1 MAIEIERKFLVAGE
15 GWRSAVSRSA
25 PMRQGYLNS
34 IPDGGAEGRASIR
47 VRVSGSDAWLN
58 IKAAVLGSSR
68 AEYEYPI
75 PLADANEMLDRLCSG
90 LIDKTRH
97 YVEHHG
103 HVWEVDEFAG
113 DNAGLVVAEIEL
125 DRPDETFA
133 SPSWLGREVTDERR
147 YYNHALALHPYRQWE
162 SAPARDQGT

>member
-15 GWRSAVSRSA
+15 GWRSVVTRSA
-25 PMRQGYLNS
+25 PMRQGYL
-34 IPDGGAEGRASIR
+34 GGAEGRASIR
-47 VRVSGSDAWLN
+47 VRVSGDDAWLN
-58 IKAAVLGSSR
+58 IKAAVMGSSR
-68 AEYEYPI
+68 AEYEYAI
-75 PLADANEMLDRLCSG
+75 PLADANEMLDRLCTG

-97 YVEHHG
+97 YVEHQG

-125 DRPDETFA
+125 DRPDETFS

-147 YYNHALALHPYRQWE
+147 YYNHALALHPYRLW
-162 SAPARDQGT
+162 AREQGT